1 MFADGNAGAARVE
14 NLALTATEFEA
25 DAQNTAE
32 EIKELAGYVV
42 DGVYDGWSWDVGTTK
57 GDHTVCEI
65 TADGW
70 LHLKGGTGNGADAKD
85 PELYPA
91 VFVNPF
97 EFDFT
102 ADGYFQ
108 FDMEQISDASTKFG
122 VYLDYERPDQAILLG
137 YDGGGWYWELYHGD
151 GTSDWYDGERV
162 AAPGEGGK
170 KNVRIS
176 WTADGAFSLL
186 IDKEEVFS
194 DAFGGL
200 NAPEYHSN
208 GKIAFS
214 CSGATDVKVQNIL
227 SSRGPAALT
236 GLTISPAEQ
245 EVFTAKDPVR
255 FETAFRPGRIHSG
268 ELAGI

>member
-1 MFADGNAGAARVE
+1 M
-14 NLALTATEFEA
+14 
-25 DAQNTAE
+25 
-32 EIKELAGYVV
+32 
-42 DGVYDGWSWDVGTTK
+42 
-57 GDHTVCEI
+57 
-65 TADGW
+65 
-70 LHLKGGTGNGADAKD
+70 
-85 PELYPA
+85 
-91 VFVNPF
+91 
-97 EFDFT
+97 
-102 ADGYFQ
+102 
-108 FDMEQISDASTKFG
+108 
-122 VYLDYERPDQAILLG
+122 
-137 YDGGGWYWELYHGD
+137 
-151 GTSDWYDGERV
+151 
-162 AAPGEGGK
+162 
-170 KNVRIS
+170 
-176 WTADGAFSLL
+176 

-245 EVFTAKDPVR
+245 EISTAKDPVR